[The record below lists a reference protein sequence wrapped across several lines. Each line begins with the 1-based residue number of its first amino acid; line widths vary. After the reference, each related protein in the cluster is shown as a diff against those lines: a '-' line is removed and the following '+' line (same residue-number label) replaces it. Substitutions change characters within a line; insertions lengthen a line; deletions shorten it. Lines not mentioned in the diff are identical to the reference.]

1 MEKSVPLGDL
11 VNPAQTPEDHLIWTS
26 DIQLSSRISSD
37 VSGVKFLLCFPVG
50 LFNLYFYNLFN
61 LLRHQW
67 AGGVVHILRYQ
78 ERSSMR
84 YHCTWL

>member
-11 VNPAQTPEDHLIWTS
+11 VNPAQTPEHHLIWTS
-26 DIQLSSRISSD
+26 DIQLSSRISND

-50 LFNLYFYNLFN
+50 LFNLYFS
-61 LLRHQW
+61 LRHQW